1 MADPDALER
10 RPDPASAA
18 RPDSRADRMSEQAP
32 PRPLWRYRLARLAS
46 RWGTRLLFQV
56 RVEGLERLPPGPS
69 ILCFNHQNWMDPIFA
84 IGVLPLTPRTSFF
97 GPQEEDMRVGLRNRF
112 MRWLGL
118 VVPFRPGR
126 RGLAAAVRRVDEL
139 LASGERLGVFG
150 EGRIHSG
157 EAVLLPLE
165 EGTAYMAIRCRVP
178 IVPAAINGT
187 SWLAFRRP
195 VRLRFGEPIDP
206 AALAGYE
213 QAQAVADLTAEVGR
227 AILALVSD
235 FPDPSPSR
243 WIGGRFTELFN
254 DWPEGSRPPVPPRDA
269 GG

>member
-1 MADPDALER
+1 MADPDPLER
-10 RPDPASAA
+10 RPDPAYLGGA
-18 RPDSRADRMSEQAP
+18 DSRADRIYDQAP
-32 PRPLWRYRLARLAS
+32 PRPLWRYRVARLAA
-46 RWGTRLLFQV
+46 RWGTRLLFRV
-56 RVEGLERLPPGPS
+56 RVEGLEHLPPGPS

-84 IGVLPLTPRTSFF
+84 IGVLPLRPRTSFF
-97 GPQEEDMRVGLRNRF
+97 GPEEEDMRVGSRNRF

-126 RGLAAAVRRVDEL
+126 RGLAAAVRRVEEL

-165 EGTAYMAIRCRVP
+165 EGAAYLALRCGVP

-195 VRLRFGEPIDP
+195 VRVRFGEPIDP
-206 AALAGYE
+206 AALAGLE
-213 QAQAVADLTAEVGR
+213 QARAVTNLTAEVGR
-227 AILALVSD
+227 AILALVGD

-269 GG
+269 AS